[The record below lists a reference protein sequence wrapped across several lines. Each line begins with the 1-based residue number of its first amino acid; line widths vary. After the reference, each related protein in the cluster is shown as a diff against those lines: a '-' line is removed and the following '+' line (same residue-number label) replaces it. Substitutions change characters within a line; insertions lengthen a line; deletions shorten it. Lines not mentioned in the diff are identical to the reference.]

1 MLERHLHLVESC
13 IHRRFHVTCFDWFLT
28 FKALGWVF
36 PVIILVNMVVDAK
49 LAIPSTSTFR
59 TFSNLVAYFLAN
71 KAREILSCLCICS
84 RARSKEFLDVC
95 LRSCQF
101 LGYELLEIFM
111 LIIYLFNWVVFLEH
125 F

>member
-1 MLERHLHLVESC
+1 MLQRHLHLVKSC
-13 IHRRFHVTCFDWFLT
+13 IHRRLHVTCFDWFLT

-49 LAIPSTSTFR
+49 LAIPSTSTFS
-59 TFSNLVAYFLAN
+59 TFSNLVTYFLAN
-71 KAREILSCLCICS
+71 IAREILSSFCICS
-84 RARSKEFLDVC
+84 RTRSKEFLDMC

-101 LGYELLEIFM
+101 LGNELLEIFL
-111 LIIYLFNWVVFLEH
+111 LIVYLFYRIVFLEH